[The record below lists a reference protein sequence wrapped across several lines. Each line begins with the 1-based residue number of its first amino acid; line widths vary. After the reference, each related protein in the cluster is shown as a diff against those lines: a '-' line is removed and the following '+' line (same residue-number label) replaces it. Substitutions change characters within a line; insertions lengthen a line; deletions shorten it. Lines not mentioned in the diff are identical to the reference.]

1 MGSMSVKQ
9 GLVGARTDA
18 PGVGTVGD
26 THAIHWAAGK
36 ATEDMRGR
44 RGQGVLSGSG
54 VVRT

>member
-1 MGSMSVKQ
+1 MSVKQ